1 MSGALT
7 LYRMEI
13 RALLRD
19 SRTIFVSIVLPLLI
33 MPLVLA
39 ASSRIKRSNA
49 ELAERRVTTYAIIAG
64 PLHDR
69 ARELV
74 EAAGRLGVPLPEP
87 GAPDS
92 GGASNKG
99 AAPELTFKPESD
111 PVAALRD
118 GVIDVAIEGI
128 TEEEAAERARTEKA
142 EAPGDAPIE
151 AAAETPA
158 RPASVVLVL
167 HYREDRPSS
176 RAALVKVRSLLKG
189 MRADGRRRA
198 LAEKGYDLA
207 QRATSLEEVL
217 PIAETD
223 VATEQERTG
232 SRTGRFLTALL
243 VLFMLVGG
251 GSIASDSIAGEK
263 ERGTLE
269 TLLSAGAGR
278 LAIITS
284 KLLIVLTATLATTVV
299 QVANLYVCVA
309 LGLVDASQALG
320 SNVTWGT
327 ALLLVALYLPVSA
340 LISSVLVLTFGMAG
354 SYKEAQLYFLPVTI
368 IGPVLALAPALPGIE
383 LRSAIVIVPLVNL
396 SVAVREVLLGKID
409 WPMLA
414 IAWGVTALA
423 AAQIARASA
432 SLLSAER
439 LLVTTTEALDPK
451 DGDARLRRRVLHWFA
466 ALWSFVLLASIAG
479 SGTGVFR
486 SLVMGQLVF
495 LAAVFVI
502 VRRYGLDPRKALSL
516 RMPKPLVWP
525 AVLLGAPAAA
535 IVATGLFQ
543 LASPALRVSDQSVE
557 ELSRAMFPEGM
568 PLWQIAL
575 AIAVLPPICEEL
587 LFRGVLL
594 HGLRK
599 RLGPV
604 WLCITVGVIFGIFH
618 LALFRLVTTTFL
630 GIVITAVA
638 LLTGSV
644 LPGILWHAV
653 NNALPLLLLKSGNQ
667 ELELPMWSYPAAT
680 AVLMACLWV
689 IWKQRTPDAD
699 PRLR

>member
-1 MSGALT
+1 
-7 LYRMEI
+7 
-13 RALLRD
+13 
-19 SRTIFVSIVLPLLI
+19 

-49 ELAERRVTTYAIIAG
+49 ELAERRATTYAIVEG
-64 PLHDR
+64 PLQDR
-69 ARELV
+69 ARDLV
-74 EAAGRLGVPLPEP
+74 EAAGRFALSSKEAAPE
-87 GAPDS
+87 
-92 GGASNKG
+92 GGG
-99 AAPELTFKPESD
+99 APELTFKDVSD
-111 PVAALRD
+111 PKAALRD
-118 GVIDVAIEGI
+118 GEIDVAIEGI
-128 TEEEAAERARTEKA
+128 TE
-142 EAPGDAPIE
+142 DE
-151 AAAETPA
+151 AAARARIDETEARGDAQQDGPAEARA

-167 HYREDRPSS
+167 HYREDRPAS
-176 RAALVKVRSLLKG
+176 RAAHTKVTSLLKS

-207 QRATSLEEVL
+207 VRATSLEEVL

-223 VATEQERTG
+223 VATESERTG
-232 SRTGRFLTALL
+232 LRTGRFLTALL

-278 LAIITS
+278 SAIIAS
-284 KLLIVLTATLATTVV
+284 KLLIVMTATLATTVV

-309 LGLVDASQALG
+309 LGLVDASGALG
-320 SNVTWGT
+320 MNVTWGT

-340 LISSVLVLTFGMAG
+340 LISSVLVLTFGLAG

-368 IGPVLALAPALPGIE
+368 IGPVLALASAMPGIE

-396 SVAVREVLLGKID
+396 SVAVKEVLLGKFD

-414 IAWGVTALA
+414 LAWAVTAVA

-466 ALWSFVLLASIAG
+466 GLWSFVLLASVASARG
-479 SGTGVFR
+479 GAFR
-486 SLVMGQLVF
+486 SLVLGQLVF
-495 LAAVFVI
+495 LAAVFLI
-502 VRRYGLDPRKALSL
+502 VRRYRLDPRKALSL
-516 RMPKPLVWP
+516 RMPRPLVWP
-525 AVLLGAPAAA
+525 AVLIGAPAAA
-535 IVATGLFQ
+535 VVATGLFE
-543 LASPALRVSDQSVE
+543 LARPALGVSNEAIE
-557 ELSRAMFPEGM
+557 ELSRAIFPEGM
-568 PLWQIAL
+568 PLWQVAL

-604 WLCITVGVIFGIFH
+604 WLCITVGLIFGIFH

-638 LLTGSV
+638 LMTGSV

-653 NNALPLLLLKSGNQ
+653 NNALPLLLLKGGNQ
-667 ELELPMWSYPAAT
+667 DLELPLWSYPAAT
-680 AVLMACLWV
+680 AVLLGCLWV
-689 IWKQRTPDAD
+689 IWKQRAPTQA
-699 PRLR
+699 